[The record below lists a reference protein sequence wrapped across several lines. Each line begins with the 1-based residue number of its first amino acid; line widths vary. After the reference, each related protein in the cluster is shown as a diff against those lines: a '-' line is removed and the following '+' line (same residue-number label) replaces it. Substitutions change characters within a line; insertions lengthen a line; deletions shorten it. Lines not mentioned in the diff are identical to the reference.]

1 MKGKEVAFFLEDGVR
16 NTIEQ
21 WGSSGP
27 VLLCVHGMTSSRRGW
42 ERLAGQLS
50 STYRVFA
57 IDQRGHGDL
66 AGVWGPMTLDQS
78 VRDLEAAVRTIG
90 ETVDILLGHSWGG
103 AVALMA
109 GPRIAARS
117 VVAIDPVIRVLPGTF
132 GPDYVADLR
141 ELLAME
147 GEGRKA
153 GIRAMYADLDPL
165 DREAKVHA
173 LSGMSIRAIERIGEE
188 NDVESGKWD
197 LRPLLSGY
205 SIPLLI
211 LVSGEDSVIAPGD
224 REWLGLQEPR
234 VTVRTVAGA
243 GHNIH
248 RSHLDR
254 VVEEIRVFGK
264 TVFGR

>member
-1 MKGKEVAFFLEDGVR
+1 MKGKEIAFFLEDGVK

-27 VLLCVHGMTSSRRGW
+27 VLLCVHGMMSSRLGW

-50 STYRVFA
+50 STHRVFA
-57 IDQRGHGDL
+57 YDQRGHGDL
-66 AGVWGPMTLDQS
+66 AGVLGPMTLAQS

-90 ETVDILLGHSWGG
+90 EPVDILLGHSWGG
-103 AVALMA
+103 SVALMA

-132 GPDYVADLR
+132 EPDYAADLR
-141 ELLAME
+141 ELLALE
-147 GEGRKA
+147 GEDRKA
-153 GIRAMYADLDPL
+153 GIRAMYADSDPV

-188 NDVESGKWD
+188 NTVESGKWD
-197 LRPLLSGY
+197 LRALLSGY
-205 SIPLLI
+205 PIPLLI
-211 LVSGEDSVIAPGD
+211 LVSGEDSVIAPED
-224 REWLGLQEPR
+224 REWLRQQGSR
-234 VTVRTVAGA
+234 MTVRTIAGA

-254 VVEEIRVFGK
+254 VVEEIRAFGK
-264 TVFGR
+264 TVSER